1 MLSTSRAETKRL
13 WSVDVNERVSFLKA
27 PASALISHTLR
38 LQEECGAGR
47 GGGELLLSLCHQ
59 PAARRL
65 SVVILKARNV
75 PVMDITG
82 FSGED

>member
-1 MLSTSRAETKRL
+1 M
-13 WSVDVNERVSFLKA
+13 
-27 PASALISHTLR
+27 
-38 LQEECGAGR
+38 QEECGAGR

-82 FSGED
+82 FSGEDTI